1 MILKIKP
8 WIWLILAV
16 VTLIVRFVYGR
27 KYEIRNGEFQI
38 TNGGLILVT
47 IAMVFFLLFVFNEL
61 VNTRALW
68 NHQYRLG

>member
-1 MILKIKP
+1 MLKVKP
-8 WIWLILAV
+8 WIWLILAI

-47 IAMVFFLLFVFNEL
+47 IAIVFFLLFVF
-61 VNTRALW
+61 TRAKKSKD
-68 NHQYRLG
+68 

>member
-1 MILKIKP
+1 MLKVKP
-8 WIWLILAV
+8 WIWLILAI

-47 IAMVFFLLFVFNEL
+47 IAMVFFLLFVF
-61 VNTRALW
+61 TRAKKSKD
-68 NHQYRLG
+68 

>member
-1 MILKIKP
+1 MLKIKP
-8 WIWLILAV
+8 WIWLIFAV

-47 IAMVFFLLFVFNEL
+47 IAMVFFLMFVF
-61 VNTRALW
+61 TRA
-68 NHQYRLG
+68 RKSKD

>member
-1 MILKIKP
+1 MLKIKP
-8 WIWLILAV
+8 WIWLILAI

-47 IAMVFFLLFVFNEL
+47 IAMVFFLLFVF
-61 VNTRALW
+61 TRAIKSKD
-68 NHQYRLG
+68 